1 MATSSSDKT
10 NNNLFTKFVEFQEKS
25 AWVYKR
31 RDQIRDQFNK
41 DVAAYVMEAML

>member
-1 MATSSSDKT
+1 MATSSSDKV
-10 NNNLFTKFVEFQEKS
+10 NNNFFKFVELQEKS